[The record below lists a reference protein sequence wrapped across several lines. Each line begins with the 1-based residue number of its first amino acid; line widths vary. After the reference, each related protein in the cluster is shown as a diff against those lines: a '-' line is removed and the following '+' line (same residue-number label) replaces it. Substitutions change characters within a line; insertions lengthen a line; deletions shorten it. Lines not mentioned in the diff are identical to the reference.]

1 MFRNRD
7 LRAKRSAITVKLA
20 TSMNSQRVMARYSVH
35 RSADCRGAG
44 PCRKSFAR
52 RAYDS
57 DVSIGRT
64 PFRKACDVLRGTISE
79 VCCRCELIRCS
90 QRDRT
95 ALCRNVDGRD
105 SRVREVMLAL
115 PTIPF
120 KRAVT
125 VVDPGVIAVSTP
137 RNVLP
142 LLTVATEGDEEVH
155 FTAPVTFCVVPSA
168 NVPVAVSCSKVC
180 AAMLPLLGSVIFRLT
195 SGDEV
200 TSRVLDPLTL
210 PRAALIVVVPG
221 PLPVAIP

>member
-1 MFRNRD
+1 M
-7 LRAKRSAITVKLA
+7 
-20 TSMNSQRVMARYSVH
+20 
-35 RSADCRGAG
+35 
-44 PCRKSFAR
+44 
-52 RAYDS
+52 
-57 DVSIGRT
+57 DVIVAFVT
-64 PFRKACDVLRGTISE
+64 
-79 VCCRCELIRCS
+79 
-90 QRDRT
+90 
-95 ALCRNVDGRD
+95 
-105 SRVREVMLAL
+105 VMLAL

-221 PLPVAIP
+221 PLPVAIPKGLTLATD